1 MRKQIL
7 SRACGLAAIVVL
19 GLGAAQAGPRGA
31 PGQTSTAPTA
41 ASEQFGVASW
51 YGEDHDGRVTASGE
65 RFDMYGLTAAYAALP
80 FNSVV
85 EVTNMDNGR
94 RVDLRV
100 IDRPAPGKADVIV
113 VSKAAAANLG
123 FSHAL
128 SAPVRV
134 RLVGTQQQAA
144 LPAAASQWR

>member
-7 SRACGLAAIVVL
+7 ARVCGASVAIIVLAS
-19 GLGAAQAGPRGA
+19 GAAYADPHGLPQSA
-31 PGQTSTAPTA
+31 PSSAPD
-41 ASEQFGVASW
+41 QIGVATW

-65 RFDMYGLTAAYAALP
+65 RFDMYGLTAAHAALP

-94 RVDLRV
+94 SVDLR
-100 IDRPAPGKADVIV
+100 ITDRPEPGQGGLIV

-123 FSHAL
+123 FSEAH
-128 SAPVRV
+128 SATVRV
-134 RLVGTQQQAA
+134 RVIGLQQQAA
-144 LPAAASQWR
+144 GPPRSSQWR